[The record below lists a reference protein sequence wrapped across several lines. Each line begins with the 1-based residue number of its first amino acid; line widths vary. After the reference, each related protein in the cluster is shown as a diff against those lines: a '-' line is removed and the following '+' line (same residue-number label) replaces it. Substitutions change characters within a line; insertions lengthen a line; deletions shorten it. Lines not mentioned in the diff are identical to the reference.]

1 MKNSAVLS
9 CLAIAVFLS
18 PSFTYAQNNPPAS
31 GCPVTFVHVDRP
43 DYVNRLNLNVRIQNK
58 SATKIVGMT
67 FDVAIADA
75 SEKWDWIPDGPRI
88 AEFDWNRELKP
99 GQAKS
104 LSWYLVP
111 SSVEANYIGQQY
123 YHEHSSGG
131 AVVLTKVLFS
141 DGTSWEDASN
151 HPSCM
156 GLWFNP
162 NKKFFAK
169 PIQLPPR

>member
-1 MKNSAVLS
+1 MRKSAVFS
-9 CLAIAVFLS
+9 CLAIAVLLTPF
-18 PSFTYAQNNPPAS
+18 FTYAQTNPAAS
-31 GCPVTFVHVDRP
+31 SCPVVFVHVDRP

-75 SEKWDWIPDGPRI
+75 AEEWEWIPNGPRI
-88 AEFDWNRELKP
+88 AEFDWNREVNS
-99 GQAKS
+99 GQSKS

-111 SSVEANYIGQQY
+111 SSVEANYIGENY

-141 DGTSWEDASN
+141 DGTSWEDA
-151 HPSCM
+151 PGRESCM

-162 NKKFFAK
+162 HKKFFAK